1 VIVAAHQ
8 PNFLPWLGF
17 FDKLAR
23 ADVLVLLDDV
33 QFPRTGAGVWTNR
46 VRLLV
51 GGEPQWVTVP
61 IVRAGR
67 GLQRVDEVEIDD
79 AQPWRQK
86 LLRTIELNYA
96 RAAAFDDVF
105 PFVRELV
112 ETDARLL
119 AEYNELNVRRLA
131 EALALDPTKLV
142 RSSTLATSAK
152 GTDLLI
158 ELVRTLGGTVYLSGD
173 GAGGYQDDE
182 RFAAAGI
189 ELRFQR
195 FEHPRYPQL
204 AAEHVPGLSVVDT
217 LLNVGFEGTRAL
229 VA

>member
-8 PNFLPWLGF
+8 PNFLPWLGL

-61 IVRAGR
+61 IVRSGQ
-67 GLQRVDEVEIDD
+67 GFQRVDEVRIDD
-79 AQPWRQK
+79 TQPWRRK

-96 RAAAFDDVF
+96 KAAGFEETF

-112 ETDARLL
+112 ETQSELL
-119 AEYNELNVRRLA
+119 AGYNLHNLRRLA
-131 EALALDPTKLV
+131 GQLGLGPEKLV
-142 RSSTLATSAK
+142 RSSTVATSRS
-152 GTDLLI
+152 GTELLV
-158 ELVRTLGGTVYLSGD
+158 ELTRSLGGTTYLSGD
-173 GAGGYQDDE
+173 GAGGYQQRE
-182 RFAAAGI
+182 PFAAAGI
-189 ELRFQR
+189 ELRLQG
-195 FEHPRYPQL
+195 FEHPLYPQL
-204 AAEHVPGLSVVDT
+204 ASGHVPGLSIVDA
-217 LLNVGFEGTRAL
+217 LLNCGFAETRAL
-229 VA
+229 IA